1 MNPTGVSWQH
11 QLLLKLLNNY
21 SQFLSLSY
29 RKSETTHLRTRTFH
43 RRHLEQHCFKRFARN
58 MSCILTEELNT
69 SYLTC
74 FKGFTWVR
82 QRMWRRSF
90 RDVIQHLT
98 LQLRKQA
105 KKRPGFREEHSER
118 MTVLL
123 LLWWNGF
130 AFLGSLPLY
139 QPFQWPLSLPNRTNT
154 AGSYVSLAALA
165 RPSPPYDPEKGE
177 LSGTSWMLW
186 FVISKQAMQ
195 NNPWWQRAPLS
206 LLLLITDIKP
216 LWV

>member
-43 RRHLEQHCFKRFARN
+43 RRHLEQRCFKRFARN

-82 QRMWRRSF
+82 QRMVKKILQRCDPTPHFTVEKTGQEAPWIPGRALRTDDCFTVTLMKWLCLF
-90 RDVIQHLT
+90 R
-98 LQLRKQA
+98 K
-105 KKRPGFREEHSER
+105 PS
-118 MTVLL
+118 
-123 LLWWNGF
+123 
-130 AFLGSLPLY
+130 SLPSISVTS
-139 QPFQWPLSLPNRTNT
+139 F
-154 AGSYVSLAALA
+154 
-165 RPSPPYDPEKGE
+165 SPKQNKHSWE
-177 LSGTSWMLW
+177 LRVPRCLG
-186 FVISKQAMQ
+186 
-195 NNPWWQRAPLS
+195 
-206 LLLLITDIKP
+206 
-216 LWV
+216 